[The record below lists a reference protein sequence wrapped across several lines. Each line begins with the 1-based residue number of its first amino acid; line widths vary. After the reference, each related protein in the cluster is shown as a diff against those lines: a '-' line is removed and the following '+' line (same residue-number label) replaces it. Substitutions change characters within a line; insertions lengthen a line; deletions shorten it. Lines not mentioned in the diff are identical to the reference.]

1 MWVSGMTIPPM
12 LMLLAMV
19 VVGVEVVVWKKIT
32 PSSQIIVG
40 EGRATPN
47 EKNKSDVKLLAVPT
61 KFPLILRL
69 REYVACMLK
78 NVKGQWDT
86 KPNTA
91 QPNIFHVQ
99 KLPRKEIFAS
109 IVKVRPKPI

>member
-1 MWVSGMTIPPM
+1 VIGEEMWVSGMTIPPM

-19 VVGVEVVVWKKIT
+19 VAGVEVVVWKKIT

-61 KFPLILRL
+61 KFPLILRF

-78 NVKGQWDT
+78 NVKGQFSLTATGDT

-91 QPNIFHVQ
+91 
-99 KLPRKEIFAS
+99 
-109 IVKVRPKPI
+109 